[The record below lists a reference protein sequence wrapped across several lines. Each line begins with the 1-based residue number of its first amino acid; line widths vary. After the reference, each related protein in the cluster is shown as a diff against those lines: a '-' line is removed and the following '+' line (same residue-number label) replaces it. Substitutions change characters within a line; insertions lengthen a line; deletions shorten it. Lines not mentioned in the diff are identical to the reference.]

1 MKAAKWI
8 TALAGGGFV
17 YWAANL
23 GRWDYVFVTLPVAAA
38 VAFVIQLSVAIY
50 KRVRG
55 PKQQPPVNG
64 FSVNITT
71 KDGVLPKDN
80 VSPND
85 NVPPKDKTN

>member
-1 MKAAKWI
+1 MKAAKYI
-8 TALAGGGFV
+8 TAFAAAGFI

-23 GRWDYVFVTLPVAAA
+23 GRWDYVLMTLPVAAA

-71 KDGVLPKDN
+71 KDN